1 MVRELR
7 AVEKQERD
15 KSCEKLRNKAWR
27 QLQLTME
34 KQGLTFDKDNIIR
47 EMYAGSLNMA
57 AVLKQPLVVFTFI
70 FVFCFGPLL
79 IVKLFDIFMTCFLL
93 FTLLPILTISR
104 FTKVSYLIW
113 MENRIFIQ
121 EYFGKSY
128 LISIDE
134 ITKFQMV
141 GHEFGIAYCNKYI
154 KHGIPGYSV
163 LNYLE
168 FLDENRPDLGIKESI
183 LQNEACMNLIKKDLS
198 AYFGDMV
205 TRY

>member
-1 MVRELR
+1 MVRELT
-7 AVEKQERD
+7 AVEKKERD
-15 KSCEKLRNKAWR
+15 RSCEKLRKKAWKQV
-27 QLQLTME
+27 QLVME
-34 KQGLTFDKDNIIR
+34 KQGLTFDQDSIIR

-57 AVLKQPLVVFTFI
+57 AVLKQPLVAFTFV

-79 IVKLFDIFMTCFLL
+79 IAKLFDVFMICFLL
-93 FTLLPILTISR
+93 FALLPILTISR

-141 GHEFGIAYCNKYI
+141 GHEFGIVYRNKYI

-183 LQNEACMNLIKKDLS
+183 LQNEDCMNLIKKDLS